1 MNQLTIM
8 FIIGFIIFTLYIC
21 GLLYMIYYSHQQ
33 QRQELENDP
42 ELEGFDWDNYHQN
55 RIESFNR
62 KPTKKKKNVGK
73 KMYWD

>member
-1 MNQLTIM
+1 
-8 FIIGFIIFTLYIC
+8 
-21 GLLYMIYYSHQQ
+21 MIYYSHQQ

-62 KPTKKKKNVGK
+62 KPNKKKKNVGK